1 MAEEIRGERGSGW
14 KKAIPQ
20 RRDRFQSRWLV
31 RIVGTLLVAIEALW
45 FLRSGRWGLHHLA
58 ASLVIS
64 AAFGAVVFWLR
75 AATAKGA
82 SFGALICLIFLST
95 THSRLIGLPTALPPL
110 VWLFLVTFAATK
122 MGRLKK
128 ERMGV
133 AEPRR
138 GRRSSQVVANLGAAG
153 LAAGCFVVNPGVAV
167 ACLAALAEATAD
179 TVSSEL
185 GQVFGGGTVMM
196 TTFEAVAPG
205 TDGAISWV
213 GTLAGVLAGGSV
225 VLVGMW
231 SLQLEP
237 FKAVIAFVASV
248 YGLFFDSLLG
258 GTLERRGWIGNDLVN
273 FSSTMFAA
281 GLAAAMYVGLVLL

>member
-1 MAEEIRGERGSGW
+1 MGDEIGVKRGSGW
-14 KKAIPQ
+14 KKAIPE

-31 RIVGTLLVAIEALW
+31 RVVGTLLVAIEALW
-45 FLRSGRWGLHHLA
+45 FLRSGRWVLHHFA
-58 ASLVIS
+58 ASLLIS
-64 AAFGAVVFWLR
+64 VAFGAVVFWLR
-75 AATAKGA
+75 AATARAA
-82 SFGALICLIFLST
+82 SFGGLICLIFLST
-95 THSRLIGLPTALPPL
+95 THSRLLGLPTALPPL

-122 MGRLKK
+122 IGRRKK

-138 GRRSSQVVANLGAAG
+138 GRRASQVLANLGVAG

-196 TTFEAVAPG
+196 TTLETVAPG
-205 TDGAISWV
+205 TDGGISWL
-213 GTLAGVLAGGSV
+213 GTLAGLLAGGTV

-231 SLQLEP
+231 SMQLEP
-237 FKAVIAFVASV
+237 VEASIAFLASV

-281 GLAAAMYVGLVLL
+281 GVAALMYIYLVLL